1 MLPHS
6 WALAEYQTYLDT
18 AGWRSHALEKIRG
31 KAKAVKRI
39 QELAAQV
46 KEKYPGKEL
55 VGLTHA
61 MVPGE
66 AQALADA
73 IKKIGF
79 DERYRPDRP
88 HNPAFT

>member
-1 MLPHS
+1 MGVVTP
-6 WALAEYQTYLDT
+6 
-18 AGWRSHALEKIRG
+18 LEKIRV

-55 VGLTHA
+55 SGGLTHA

-73 IKKIGF
+73 IKKSGLTN
-79 DERYRPDRP
+79 DKLL
-88 HNPAFT
+88 PA